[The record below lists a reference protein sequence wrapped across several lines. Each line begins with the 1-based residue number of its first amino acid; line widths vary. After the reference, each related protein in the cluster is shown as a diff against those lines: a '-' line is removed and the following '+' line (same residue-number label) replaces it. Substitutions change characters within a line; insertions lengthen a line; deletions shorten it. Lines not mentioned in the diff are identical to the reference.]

1 MKPTTLRSGAF
12 TLHRLLSIHDDLH
25 SLSGTALVLSI
36 DALDTRESHRLALL
50 LLDFMALSPEALE
63 LTADALPDRLLRTA
77 ISTAAEALSEQKK
90 NEKEKSALSLPLNP
104 SYSPKKKNKEKEKA
118 AATSCERACEAVTDG
133 SACCAVTSEGQAV
146 TDGSDAHGGDV
157 SKTSQF
163 YTSATETSATE
174 AEAQENLIEPKTP
187 SRRHA
192 RVSVKPTY
200 IDWTPEEFMRTARNC
215 RGEEMDDDSFKAFCL
230 YWLQTD
236 PRGVCL
242 FQQQRRFSMV
252 QRMNSWTRRDL
263 RRKYETDQRLERTY
277 GPAPAPAPAPPT
289 LEEVVDLARTEGL
302 DTADCERFHQYHTA
316 YGWTLNGRPIASWQA
331 ALRIWCARG
340 KHSNPQN
347 NETTPNPHTTPAA
360 RPSQRSATDSNNH
373 FQQRVDDIFDEA
385 IRRNRNENNE
395 PNEPNEPQ
403 DNHDEHP
410 EHPDTEHNEHDGN
423 EGK

>member
-12 TLHRLLSIHDDLH
+12 TLHRLLSIHNDLH
-25 SLSGTALVLSI
+25 SLSGTALVLAI
-36 DALDTRESHRLALL
+36 EALDTRESHRLALL
-50 LLDFMALSPEALE
+50 LLDFMALSPEAIDLS
-63 LTADALPDRLLRTA
+63 ADALPDRLLRTA
-77 ISTAAEALSEQKK
+77 IDATAEALAEPQNDAVSEQKK

-118 AATSCERACEAVTDG
+118 AAAVTDG
-133 SACCAVTSEGQAV
+133 SACCAVTSE
-146 TDGSDAHGGDV
+146 S
-157 SKTSQF
+157 
-163 YTSATETSATE
+163 ETRESLCE
-174 AEAQENLIEPKTP
+174 AEAVTCEPKTP

-192 RVSVKPTY
+192 KRSATATY

-277 GPAPAPAPAPPT
+277 GPAPQALTPPT
-289 LEEVVDLARTEGL
+289 LDEVTAYAQSQSL
-302 DTADCERFHQYHTA
+302 DTADAARFHEYHTA
-316 YGWTLNGRPIASWQA
+316 YGWTFKGRPITSWQA
-331 ALRIWCARG
+331 ALRLWCKNG
-340 KHSNPQN
+340 KPANPHN

-360 RPSQRSATDSNNH
+360 RPSQRPTADSTNH

-395 PNEPNEPQ
+395 PNEPQ
-403 DNHDEHP
+403 DNHDEHTSNP
-410 EHPDTEHNEHDGN
+410 DAEHDEHDGS